1 MSIFRMNTV
10 IPNVIPYSEMLL
22 YIPQILSSFQVNSE
36 TPQKIYCL
44 ICRSLIEEEPMNHM
58 KNHVRLSY
66 GLYTYKG
73 IQPDMELDQSQSTNK
88 RMECKHDN
96 DDDLYF
102 NMIPPEILQKILF
115 SLEVSDIENM
125 KTVLGEKAILA
136 TGIKDYKLK
145 CLEREIEAIIKENS
159 VKYKSLEKFPHF
171 AKIDCVHN
179 DTYDVIIPITTY
191 QPFFITN
198 EEKKREFQS
207 EKYKLLSNME
217 RIFNLKV
224 LRNRLRNL

>member
-88 RMECKHDN
+88 RME
-96 DDDLYF
+96 
-102 NMIPPEILQKILF
+102 
-115 SLEVSDIENM
+115 
-125 KTVLGEKAILA
+125 
-136 TGIKDYKLK
+136 
-145 CLEREIEAIIKENS
+145 
-159 VKYKSLEKFPHF
+159 
-171 AKIDCVHN
+171 
-179 DTYDVIIPITTY
+179 
-191 QPFFITN
+191 
-198 EEKKREFQS
+198 
-207 EKYKLLSNME
+207 
-217 RIFNLKV
+217 
-224 LRNRLRNL
+224 